1 MANYVN
7 ITQQEVEEFLL
18 PQGFQKIQFDPSVNI
33 RELVYSKRVDVDG
46 LVLSLRV
53 YTGINPDGN
62 SRDVGADAIRC
73 AIFWRM
79 SDGTIKKI
87 ASSKRVHRVKG
98 WRNNLGE
105 RIATLKP
112 APIKCKHDGAPMV
125 ARKGTFGE
133 FYGCA
138 NFPECKHTEK
148 KEG

>member
-7 ITQQEVEEFLL
+7 ITQQEIEEFLL
-18 PQGFQKIQFDPSVNI
+18 PQGFQKMELPNVK
-33 RELVYSKRVDVDG
+33 ELVYGKRIDQDG
-46 LVLSLRV
+46 LPLCLRV
-53 YTGINPDGN
+53 FTGINPDGN
-62 SRDVGADAIRC
+62 SRTVGEDAMRC
-73 AIFWRM
+73 YLIWKRE
-79 SDGTIKKI
+79 DGDTRII

-98 WRNNLGE
+98 WRNNLDE

-138 NFPECKHTEK
+138 NFPECRHTEK
-148 KEG
+148 KER